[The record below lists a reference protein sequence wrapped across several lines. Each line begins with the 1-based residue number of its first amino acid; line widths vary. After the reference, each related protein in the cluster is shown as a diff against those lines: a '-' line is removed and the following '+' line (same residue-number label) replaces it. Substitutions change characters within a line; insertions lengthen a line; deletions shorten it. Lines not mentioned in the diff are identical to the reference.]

1 MITSSNQSSTGQMN
15 MNIAEVDKEYL
26 PTDTQIS
33 TNANL
38 DTEGQKTQ
46 LNLRYPTHASDMTK
60 FSHVPS

>member
-38 DTEGQKTQ
+38 DTEGQKT
-46 LNLRYPTHASDMTK
+46 
-60 FSHVPS
+60 